1 MSSKRFLIPGLIAA
15 CLFGAMPAALA
26 ADGEP
31 WLVSKSS
38 GEVWVTTQGAAQV
51 SLGRED
57 PLKPGDTIRTGPTG
71 RVRLTRGAETIV
83 IAPNS
88 EVGLPAAPKDGM
100 ATTILQRAGSILLDV
115 EKRNVQH
122 FEVET
127 PYLAAVVK
135 GTQFSVT
142 ISGRSTKVEVSRGQ
156 VQVSDFKSGQIAQ
169 VMPGQAATAFAT
181 GRAGLSLSGAGTFS
195 PIEQG
200 RPRASTID
208 RVPVPRDGLQAPRE
222 AKGSVIHALN
232 ADGPAARPGTT
243 VAARQHS
250 AAGFDSA
257 KPGVVRISSSIGEV
271 NLNIQKATRGL
282 AHGAHT
288 PAAGGGRS
296 TAWNDARGNSGNA
309 TGNSATASGTSGDS
323 SIAAAVTAAV
333 GSPSGSASANAAGNG
348 DAGNGNANGSS
359 RGSNNGGS
367 GNGNNGQG
375 NSGNGNSGNG
385 NSGNG
390 NSGNGNGNSGDHGNG
405 NHGNGNAHAY
415 GHSKN

>member
-1 MSSKRFLIPGLIAA
+1 MSSKRFLLSALVAA
-15 CLFGAMPAALA
+15 CCFGATPAAIA

-38 GEVWVTTQGAAQV
+38 GEVWVSTKGAVQV

-57 PLKPGDTIRTGPTG
+57 ALKPGDTIRTGPNG
-71 RVRLTRGAETIV
+71 RVRLTRGAETMV

-142 ISGRSTKVEVSRGQ
+142 ISGRNTKVEVSRGQ
-156 VQVSDFKSGQIAQ
+156 VQVSDFKTGQIAQ
-169 VMPGQAATAFAT
+169 VMPGQAATAFAA
-181 GRAGLSLSGAGTFS
+181 GRSGLSLSGSGTFS

-200 RPRASTID
+200 RPRAPTID
-208 RVPVPRDGLQAPRE
+208 RVQVPRDGLHAPRE

-232 ADGPAARPGTT
+232 GNTPAARTNTT
-243 VAARQHS
+243 APLHQHS
-250 AAGFDSA
+250 AATSVGA
-257 KPGVVRISSSIGEV
+257 KPNVIRISSSIGEV

-282 AHGAHT
+282 AHGPQTAT
-288 PAAGGGRS
+288 IGSGRS
-296 TAWNDARGNSGNA
+296 NGGSDARGNSGNA
-309 TGNSATASGTSGDS
+309 SGNAAAGGSSGDS
-323 SIAAAVTAAV
+323 SVAAAVTAAV
-333 GSPSGSASANAAGNG
+333 GSPSASANASGNSG
-348 DAGNGNANGSS
+348 VAVAGNGNSGNG
-359 RGSNNGGS
+359 N
-367 GNGNNGQG
+367 GNGNNG
-375 NSGNGNSGNG
+375 NGNGNSGNG
-385 NSGNG
+385 NSGK
-390 NSGNGNGNSGDHGNG
+390 GNSGDDESSGHGRGHGNG
-405 NHGNGNAHAY
+405 RG
-415 GHSKN
+415 KN